1 MDPEIIIIVGI
12 SFICAGIFDFVYSK
26 YEKGVEGHT

>member
-26 YEKGVEGHT
+26 YETT